1 MREQLTQ
8 IVTYA
13 NENKL
18 TANDT
23 AMLVLLY
30 LEDGASLSLNGNGWF
45 DDDEEANSFFN
56 TGDRTKKHP
65 YEHFVKIF
73 PEFRRLSEEEQKEKH
88 AEWLKDNKDLLDA
101 IGKIE
106 DII

>member
-1 MREQLTQ
+1 MRKELTQ

-18 TANDT
+18 TANET
-23 AMLVLLY
+23 AILVLLY
-30 LEDGASLSLNGNGWF
+30 LEDGVNLSLNGNGWF
-45 DDDEEANSFFN
+45 DNDEETNSFFN
-56 TGDRTKKHP
+56 TGDITKKHP

-73 PEFRRLSEEEQKEKH
+73 PEFRRLSEDELKERQ
-88 AEWLKDNKDLLDA
+88 AEWLKIDKDLLDS